1 MGENI
6 YKWYELIYI
15 YIFKI
20 DKQFTQLNI
29 KKKNDPIRK
38 WAEDHFSKID
48 IHMADMK
55 KF

>member
-1 MGENI
+1 MIWTN
-6 YKWYELIYI
+6 I

-29 KKKNDPIRK
+29 KKNTNDPIRK

-48 IHMADMK
+48 THMADMK